1 MNYNVLMKSAVSNVG
16 VGANVIII
24 FCSALVFWWL
34 LITIQGLEN
43 TTQNFLY
50 GTALGV
56 LPCLASI
63 FGFVNSN
70 KWGGLKSSM
79 GKSVFFLSA
88 GLLTWGIGT
97 LVFAYYNI
105 ILQVEVPYPSLA
117 DLFYIISWPLWAVGM
132 VNLSRATGVTFQLKT
147 AIGRIALFLVPIF
160 IAALSY
166 YLLIIVARDGVILY
180 TPEDLLKVFF
190 DLAYPIGDI
199 AILTITLLVY
209 GLSFKFLG
217 GFFKWPILFALGGF
231 VLNYLGDFSFVY
243 TVTKETFFVANWV
256 DLIYTLTFFC
266 IGLGV
271 SLINPQ
277 RLNQDNLK
285 GSRV

>member
-1 MNYNVLMKSAVSNVG
+1 MKSVVSNAG
-16 VGANVIII
+16 ISANVVI
-24 FCSALVFWWL
+24 FFFSALVFWWL
-34 LITIQGLEN
+34 LITTQGLEN

-50 GTALGV
+50 GAALGI

-132 VNLSRATGVTFQLKT
+132 VNLSRATGVMFQLKT

-199 AILTITLLVY
+199 AILTIALLVY

-217 GFFKWPILFALGGF
+217 GFFKWPILFVLGGF

-256 DLIYTLTFFC
+256 DLIYTLAFFC

-277 RLNQDNLK
+277 RLNQDNLE

>member
-1 MNYNVLMKSAVSNVG
+1 M
-16 VGANVIII
+16 GANVI
-24 FCSALVFWWL
+24 LVFFIL
-34 LITIQGLEN
+34 LVIGWVLIATQGLEN
-43 TTQNFLY
+43 TAQNFFY
-50 GTALGV
+50 GAALGV
-56 LPCLASI
+56 LPCLASV
-63 FGFVNSN
+63 FGFINSN

-79 GKSVFFLSA
+79 GKSIFFLSA

-97 LVFAYYNI
+97 LVFAYFNI
-105 ILQVEVPYPSLA
+105 ILQIEVPYPSLA
-117 DLFYIISWPLWAVGM
+117 DLFYIVSWPLWVIGM
-132 VNLSRATGVTFQLKT
+132 INLSRATGVKFQLKT
-147 AIGRIALFLVPIF
+147 VIGRVTLFLAPIL
-160 IAALSY
+160 IAGLSY

-199 AILTITLLVY
+199 AILTIALLVY

-217 GFFKWPILFALGGF
+217 GLFKWPILFVLVGF
-231 VLNYLGDFSFVY
+231 VFNYLGDFSFVY

-256 DLIYTLTFFC
+256 DLIYTLAFFC

-277 RLNQDNLK
+277 RLNPDSIE
-285 GSRV
+285 GSKV